1 MLGSGTASLHDGSAM
16 GDIRVKVVT
25 NNTNTTT
32 TSWSSTAISES
43 DAVDFLTQFLATQ
56 KQQAQQQQAQFL
68 HASDPQRSYHSTMSA
83 QPLGLN
89 PSMWEDL
96 YQVARSMT
104 TVTGEDATEDVA
116 RRRNQRERL
125 HQLQHETDPIHVD
138 DEDEE
143 DKHAENQDDFAQPP
157 SPEEDLTSTGVH
169 EDPTRVVPE
178 ELPATDPNEPR
189 TTTTTTAS
197 VVPLDSRTEPND
209 AMEPRA
215 AATRK
220 DQKREKKEAKRA
232 AKKAKKEAKK
242 ARKEAKKAA
251 KELKKKNKK
260 DKKQA
265 RTSSNVKT
273 EEE

>member
-25 NNTNTTT
+25 NDTNN

-143 DKHAENQDDFAQPP
+143 YQKDKDQDDLPQPP
-157 SPEEDLTSTGVH
+157 SPVEDLTSAGVH
-169 EDPTRVVPE
+169 EAPTRVVHE
-178 ELPATDPNEPR
+178 ELPATDPNETR
-189 TTTTTTAS
+189 TNTTTATTAS
-197 VVPLDSRTEPND
+197 VVPVESRTEPNT
-209 AMEPRA
+209 MEPRA
-215 AATRK
+215 AANRK

-265 RTSSNVKT
+265 RNVKT